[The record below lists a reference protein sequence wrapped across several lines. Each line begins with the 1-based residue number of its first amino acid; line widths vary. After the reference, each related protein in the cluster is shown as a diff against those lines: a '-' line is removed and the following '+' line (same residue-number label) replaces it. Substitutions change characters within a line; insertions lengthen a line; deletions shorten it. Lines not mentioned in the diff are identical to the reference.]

1 MIGAII
7 GDVIGSTREFSPVDR
22 RDFELFPYGTNY
34 TDDSLMTIAQGM
46 AFLRWLNLKDS
57 ERTEQRLSQLLVQ
70 RMQELG
76 RRFPEPMGSYGGR
89 FAAWLSEDSPHPYHS
104 WGNGSAMRVSAAA
117 ESAENLEE
125 ALEFAEIS
133 AAVTHNHPEG
143 IKGAKAVAAAIYL
156 ARNSRSKREIEY
168 YISEH
173 FYPLEQSLAEIKAN
187 YHFDESCQGT
197 VPQAIRAFTESI
209 SFEDAIRNTIWL
221 GGDADTMGAITG
233 SIAWAYYST
242 LYGIDER
249 MKFMAQSALR
259 YFPEDLH
266 AYVASYEARF
276 DTSFEWPGSY
286 RLKDP
291 KRDEPVDYSCT
302 ESLWR
307 LLLEKGSYDAA
318 LHSNVEELF
327 EVGEPGCALMLIL
340 YALKEQKIKIPRDLV
355 EELWEGVDCLDD
367 LDGLEPPEGM
377 EVPFAQT
384 LATVRQQIADD
395 PNLVL
400 HDYGY
405 DMGSVWVP
413 VIEDRRL
420 PFTYPHIFYGG
431 DLSWIKTTDFL
442 VVEKHYGS
450 LRKVSL
456 NFFDF
461 VDATW
466 VGNWPKDAAATR
478 VKTRKGFKDDRN
490 WRNRRRAVT
499 RFRDRLLAGNFGEL
513 RSRQQEDDG
522 SLLIFPPKESLWL
535 YQGVVDT
542 LDFLADELDADDEQH
557 FQEALQG
564 KNVPLEEADVD
575 WLFSKLLALW
585 HLERAEEGVIASAAR
600 SGELLALLEKIL
612 DFFNARK
619 DKYKDKRGIIE
630 DLLTKDPALGL
641 QEIIDLDS
649 DFTGLEEIF

>member
-22 RDFELFPYGTNY
+22 RDFELFPYDANY

-57 ERTEQRLSQLLVQ
+57 ERSEQRLTQLLMQ

-76 RRFPEPMGSYGGR
+76 RRFPKPMGSYGVR
-89 FAAWLSEDSPHPYHS
+89 FAAWLSEDSPHPYNS

-117 ESAENLEE
+117 ESANSLAE
-125 ALEFAEIS
+125 ALKFAEIS

-156 ARNSRSKREIEY
+156 ARKSRSKQEIEY

-173 FYPLEQSLAEIKAN
+173 FYPLNQSLADIKAN
-187 YHFDESCQGT
+187 YGFDESCQGT

-233 SIAWAYYST
+233 AIAWAYYST
-242 LYGIDER
+242 RYGIDER

-259 YFPEDLH
+259 YLPEDLH

-276 DTSFEWPGSY
+276 DTSFEWPDNR
-286 RLKDP
+286 RLKDV
-291 KRDEPVDYSCT
+291 KRDEPVDYLCT

-318 LHSNVEELF
+318 LHSDVEELF
-327 EVGEPGCALMLIL
+327 EVGEPDCALMLIL
-340 YALKEQKIKIPRDLV
+340 SALKEQQIKISRDLV
-355 EELWEGVDCLDD
+355 AELWEGVDCLDD

-377 EVPFAQT
+377 EVPFAQA
-384 LATVRQQIADD
+384 LATIGERIAED

-413 VIEDRRL
+413 VIEDKRL

-431 DLSWIKTTDFL
+431 DLTWIRACEFL
-442 VVEKHYGS
+442 VVEKYYGS
-450 LRKVSL
+450 VQKVNL
-456 NFFDF
+456 NFYDF

-466 VGNWPKDAAATR
+466 VGNWSKDAVATR
-478 VKTRKGFKDDRN
+478 VKTLKGFKDDRD

-499 RFRDRLLAGNFGEL
+499 KFRDRLLIGDFGEL
-513 RSRQQEDDG
+513 RSRQREDDG
-522 SLLIFPPKESLWL
+522 SLLLFPPEDSLWL
-535 YQGVVDT
+535 YQGVVDA
-542 LDFLADELDADDEQH
+542 LEFLADELDANDEKH
-557 FQEALQG
+557 FQEALHG
-564 KNVPLEEADVD
+564 KKVPVEEADVD

-585 HLERAEEGVIASAAR
+585 NLERIQEGVIADAAR
-600 SGELLALLEKIL
+600 SGELLALIDKIL

-619 DKYKDKRGIIE
+619 DKDKRGIIE
-630 DLLTKDPALGL
+630 DFLKDPALGL

-649 DFTGLEEIF
+649 DFTGLTEIY

>member
-22 RDFELFPYGTNY
+22 RDFELFPYDANY

-57 ERTEQRLSQLLVQ
+57 ERTEQRLIQLLVQ

-76 RRFPEPMGSYGGR
+76 RRFPEPMGSYGVR
-89 FAAWLSEDSPHPYHS
+89 FAAWLSEDSPHPYNS

-117 ESAENLEE
+117 ECAKTLEE
-125 ALEFAEIS
+125 ALKFAEIG

-156 ARNSRSKREIEY
+156 ARNSRSKQEIEY

-173 FYPLEQSLAEIKAN
+173 FYPLNQSLADIKAN
-187 YHFDESCQGT
+187 YGFDESCQGT

-233 SIAWAYYST
+233 AIAWAYYST
-242 LYGIDER
+242 RYGIDER

-259 YFPEDLH
+259 YLPEDLH

-276 DTSFEWPGSY
+276 DTSFEWPDNR
-286 RLKDP
+286 RLKDV
-291 KRDEPVDYSCT
+291 KRDEPVDYLCT

-318 LHSNVEELF
+318 LHSDVEELF
-327 EVGEPGCALMLIL
+327 EVGEPDCALMLIL
-340 YALKEQKIKIPRDLV
+340 SALKEQQIKISRDLV
-355 EELWEGVDCLDD
+355 GELWEGVDCLDD
-367 LDGLEPPEGM
+367 LDGLEPPAGT
-377 EVPFAQT
+377 EVPFAQA
-384 LATVRQQIADD
+384 LATIGEQIADD

-431 DLSWIKTTDFL
+431 DLTWIRACEFL
-442 VVEKHYGS
+442 VVEKYYGS
-450 LRKVSL
+450 VQKVNL
-456 NFFDF
+456 NFYDF

-466 VGNWPKDAAATR
+466 VGNWSKDAVATR
-478 VKTRKGFKDDRN
+478 VKTLKGFKDDRD

-499 RFRDRLLAGNFGEL
+499 KFRDRLLVGDFGEL
-513 RSRQQEDDG
+513 RSRQREDDG
-522 SLLIFPPKESLWL
+522 SLLLFPPEDSLWL
-535 YQGVVDT
+535 YQGVVDA
-542 LDFLADELDADDEQH
+542 LEFLADELDANDEKH
-557 FQEALQG
+557 FQEALHG
-564 KNVPLEEADVD
+564 KKVPVEEADVD

-585 HLERAEEGVIASAAR
+585 NLERIQEGVIADAAR
-600 SGELLALLEKIL
+600 SGELLALIDKIL

-619 DKYKDKRGIIE
+619 DKDKRGIIE
-630 DLLTKDPALGL
+630 DFLKDPALGL

-649 DFTGLEEIF
+649 DFTGLTEIY

>member
-7 GDVIGSTREFSPVDR
+7 GDVIGSTREFSPVNR
-22 RDFELFPYGTNY
+22 RDFELFPYDANY

-57 ERTEQRLSQLLVQ
+57 ERTEHRLIQLLVQ
-70 RMQELG
+70 RMQEIG

-89 FAAWLSEDSPHPYHS
+89 FAAWLFEDNPHPYNS

-117 ESAENLEE
+117 ECAKSLEE
-125 ALEFAEIS
+125 ALKFAEIS

-156 ARNSRSKREIEY
+156 ARKSRSKQEIEY

-233 SIAWAYYST
+233 AIAWSYYST

-276 DTSFEWPGSY
+276 DTSFEWPDNY

-291 KRDEPVDYSCT
+291 KRDEPVDYLCT

-307 LLLEKGSYDAA
+307 LLLEKGRYDAV
-318 LHSNVEELF
+318 LHGNVEELL
-327 EVGEPGCALMLIL
+327 EVGEPSCALMLIL
-340 YALKEQKIKIPRDLV
+340 NALKEQKIKIPRDLV
-355 EELWEGVDCLDD
+355 AELWEGVDCLDG

-377 EVPFAQT
+377 KVPFAQA
-384 LATVRQQIADD
+384 LATIGEHIADD

-413 VIEDRRL
+413 VIEDKHL

-431 DLSWIKTTDFL
+431 DLSWIRTCEFL
-442 VVEKHYGS
+442 VVEKYYGS
-450 LRKVSL
+450 VQKVSL
-456 NFFDF
+456 NFSDF
-461 VDATW
+461 VHATW
-466 VGNWPKDAAATR
+466 VGNWPKDAAGTR
-478 VKTRKGFKDDRN
+478 VKTLEAFKDDRN

-499 RFRDRLLAGNFGEL
+499 KFRDRLLAGDFGEL

-522 SLLIFPPKESLWL
+522 SLLIFPPKDSLWL
-535 YQGVVDT
+535 YQGVVDA
-542 LDFLADELDADDEQH
+542 LEFLVDELDADDEEH
-557 FQEALQG
+557 FQEALRG
-564 KNVPLEEADVD
+564 KKVPVEEADVD

-585 HLERAEEGVIASAAR
+585 NLERIQEGVIASAAR
-600 SGELLALLEKIL
+600 SGELLALLDKTL

-619 DKYKDKRGIIE
+619 DKYRDKRGFIE

-641 QEIIDLDS
+641 HEIIDLDS
-649 DFTGLEEIF
+649 DFTGLSEIY

>member
-22 RDFELFPYGTNY
+22 RDFELFPYDANY

-57 ERTEQRLSQLLVQ
+57 ERSEQRLTQLLMQ

-76 RRFPEPMGSYGGR
+76 RRFPKPMGSYGVR
-89 FAAWLSEDSPHPYHS
+89 FAAWLSEDSPHPYNS

-117 ESAENLEE
+117 ESANSLAE
-125 ALEFAEIS
+125 ALKFAEIS

-156 ARNSRSKREIEY
+156 ARKSRSKQEIEY

-173 FYPLEQSLAEIKAN
+173 FYPLNQSLADIKAN
-187 YHFDESCQGT
+187 YGFDESCQGT

-233 SIAWAYYST
+233 AIAWAYYST
-242 LYGIDER
+242 RYGIDER

-259 YFPEDLH
+259 YLPEDLH

-276 DTSFEWPGSY
+276 DTSFEWPDNR
-286 RLKDP
+286 RLKDV
-291 KRDEPVDYSCT
+291 KRDEPVDYLCT

-318 LHSNVEELF
+318 LHSDVEELF
-327 EVGEPGCALMLIL
+327 EVGEPDCALMLIL
-340 YALKEQKIKIPRDLV
+340 SALKEQQIKISRDLV
-355 EELWEGVDCLDD
+355 AELWEGVDCLDD

-377 EVPFAQT
+377 EVPFAQA
-384 LATVRQQIADD
+384 LATIGERIAED

-413 VIEDRRL
+413 VIEDKRL

-431 DLSWIKTTDFL
+431 DLTWIRACEFL
-442 VVEKHYGS
+442 VVEKYYGS
-450 LRKVSL
+450 VQKVNL
-456 NFFDF
+456 NFYDF

-466 VGNWPKDAAATR
+466 VGNWSKDAVATR
-478 VKTRKGFKDDRN
+478 VKTLKGFKDDRD

-499 RFRDRLLAGNFGEL
+499 KFRDRLLIGDFGEL
-513 RSRQQEDDG
+513 RSRQREDDG
-522 SLLIFPPKESLWL
+522 SLLLFPPEDSLWL
-535 YQGVVDT
+535 YQGVVDA
-542 LDFLADELDADDEQH
+542 LEFMADELDANDEKH
-557 FQEALQG
+557 FQEALHG
-564 KNVPLEEADVD
+564 KKVPVEEADVD

-585 HLERAEEGVIASAAR
+585 NLERIQEGVIADAAR
-600 SGELLALLEKIL
+600 SGELLALIDKIL

-619 DKYKDKRGIIE
+619 DKDKRGIIE
-630 DLLTKDPALGL
+630 DFLKDPALGL

-649 DFTGLEEIF
+649 DFTGLTEIY

>member
-22 RDFELFPYGTNY
+22 RDFELFPYDANY

-57 ERTEQRLSQLLVQ
+57 ERSEQRLTQLLMQ

-76 RRFPEPMGSYGGR
+76 RRFPKPMGSYGVR
-89 FAAWLSEDSPHPYHS
+89 FAAWLSEDSPHPYNS

-117 ESAENLEE
+117 ESANSLAE
-125 ALEFAEIS
+125 ALKFAEIS

-156 ARNSRSKREIEY
+156 ARKSRSKQEIEY

-173 FYPLEQSLAEIKAN
+173 FYPLNQSLADIKAN
-187 YHFDESCQGT
+187 YGFDESCQGT

-233 SIAWAYYST
+233 AIAWAYYST
-242 LYGIDER
+242 RYGIDER

-259 YFPEDLH
+259 YLPEDLH

-276 DTSFEWPGSY
+276 DTSFEWPDNR
-286 RLKDP
+286 RLKDV
-291 KRDEPVDYSCT
+291 KRDEPVDYLCT

-318 LHSNVEELF
+318 LHSDVEELF
-327 EVGEPGCALMLIL
+327 EVGEPDCALMLIL
-340 YALKEQKIKIPRDLV
+340 SALKEQQIKISRDLV
-355 EELWEGVDCLDD
+355 AELWEGVDCLDD

-377 EVPFAQT
+377 EVPFAQA
-384 LATVRQQIADD
+384 LATIGERIAED

-413 VIEDRRL
+413 VIEDKRL

-431 DLSWIKTTDFL
+431 DLTWIRACEFL
-442 VVEKHYGS
+442 VVEKYYGS
-450 LRKVSL
+450 VQKVNL
-456 NFFDF
+456 NFYDF

-466 VGNWPKDAAATR
+466 VGNWSKDAVATR
-478 VKTRKGFKDDRN
+478 VKTLKGFKDDRD

-499 RFRDRLLAGNFGEL
+499 KFRDRLLIGDFGEL
-513 RSRQQEDDG
+513 RSRQREDDG
-522 SLLIFPPKESLWL
+522 SLLLFPPRRFSLAVS
-535 YQGVVDT
+535 G
-542 LDFLADELDADDEQH
+542 
-557 FQEALQG
+557 
-564 KNVPLEEADVD
+564 
-575 WLFSKLLALW
+575 SS
-585 HLERAEEGVIASAAR
+585 RR
-600 SGELLALLEKIL
+600 SRISG
-612 DFFNARK
+612 R
-619 DKYKDKRGIIE
+619 
-630 DLLTKDPALGL
+630 
-641 QEIIDLDS
+641 
-649 DFTGLEEIF
+649 

>member
-7 GDVIGSTREFSPVDR
+7 GDVLGSTREFSPVDR
-22 RDFELFPYGTNY
+22 RDFELFPYDANY

-57 ERTEQRLSQLLVQ
+57 ERSEQRLTQLLMQ

-76 RRFPEPMGSYGGR
+76 RRFPKPMGSYGVR
-89 FAAWLSEDSPHPYHS
+89 FAAWLSEDSPHPYNS

-117 ESAENLEE
+117 ESANSLAE
-125 ALEFAEIS
+125 ALKFAEIS

-156 ARNSRSKREIEY
+156 ARNSRSKQEIEY

-173 FYPLEQSLAEIKAN
+173 FYPVNQSLADIKAN
-187 YHFDESCQGT
+187 YGFDESCQGT

-233 SIAWAYYST
+233 AIAWAYYST
-242 LYGIDER
+242 RYGIDER

-259 YFPEDLH
+259 YLPEDLH

-276 DTSFEWPGSY
+276 DTSFEWPDNR
-286 RLKDP
+286 RLKDV
-291 KRDEPVDYSCT
+291 KRDEPVDYLCT

-318 LHSNVEELF
+318 LHSDVEELF
-327 EVGEPGCALMLIL
+327 EVGEPDCALMLIL
-340 YALKEQKIKIPRDLV
+340 SALKEQQIKISRDLV
-355 EELWEGVDCLDD
+355 AELWEGVDCLDD

-377 EVPFAQT
+377 EVPFAQA
-384 LATVRQQIADD
+384 LATIGERIAED

-413 VIEDRRL
+413 VIEDKRL

-431 DLSWIKTTDFL
+431 DLTWIRACEFL
-442 VVEKHYGS
+442 VVEKYYGS
-450 LRKVSL
+450 VQKVNL
-456 NFFDF
+456 NFYDF

-466 VGNWPKDAAATR
+466 VGNWSKDAVATR
-478 VKTRKGFKDDRN
+478 VKTLKGFKDDRD

-499 RFRDRLLAGNFGEL
+499 KFRDRLLIGDFGEL
-513 RSRQQEDDG
+513 RSRQREDDG
-522 SLLIFPPKESLWL
+522 SLLLFPPEDSLWL
-535 YQGVVDT
+535 YQGVVDA
-542 LDFLADELDADDEQH
+542 LEFLADELDANDEKH
-557 FQEALQG
+557 FQEALHG
-564 KNVPLEEADVD
+564 KKVPVEEADVD

-585 HLERAEEGVIASAAR
+585 NLERIQEGVIADAAR
-600 SGELLALLEKIL
+600 SGELLALIDKIL

-619 DKYKDKRGIIE
+619 DKDKRGIIE
-630 DLLTKDPALGL
+630 DFLKDPALGL

-649 DFTGLEEIF
+649 DFTGLTEIY